1 MKLEEP
7 YNLIRTAE
15 SGLKAKM
22 WSNEWRKI
30 DREKRV
36 REKCPKG
43 KHGESKKSEQSECG
57 SECKLAPWEREKI
70 KGIYSGA
77 NLPAQFRLDC
87 GRQTVL

>member
-1 MKLEEP
+1 MLVKMKLEEP

-43 KHGESKKSEQSECG
+43 KHGESKKKWAIWVWQWMQVSALRTRKNKRDLLRS
-57 SECKLAPWEREKI
+57 
-70 KGIYSGA
+70 
-77 NLPAQFRLDC
+77 
-87 GRQTVL
+87 